1 MKLKS
6 ILFSTLCVLTWT
18 EFSWAEIN
26 FNKDVKPILSENCYF
41 CHGPD
46 QNKRKAKLRLDNFKD
61 ATTAHDGVSAIVPND
76 LEQSELIYRIL
87 SDDPDEIMP
96 PPDAKLKLS
105 KEQKDILK
113 EWVKSGAKY
122 EKHWAF
128 IKPEKTKSLTERH
141 PIDEFV
147 SKTLKESQ
155 MGASPQADLETLIRR
170 VSLDLTGLPPSPDK
184 IKEFVTDNSP
194 EAYQKLVDRLL
205 NSQAY
210 GEKMTWAWLDAA
222 RYADSNG
229 YQGDGE
235 RTMWP
240 WRDWVIKSFNEN
252 LPFDK
257 FTVWQIAGD
266 LLPESTFEQKLAT
279 GFLRNHPINGEGGRI
294 KEENR
299 VDYVMDM
306 TETTGTVWLGLTF
319 NCCRCHDHK
328 FDPITQKEYYQMSAY
343 FNQTPID
350 GGGGNGQQAPNLT
363 VPTQEQIAEIDKTTK
378 EIEII
383 NQKIKEREIQVLKE
397 GPELQDD
404 QVWKI
409 LTPTETNAK
418 VQKLTLQKDK
428 SILVSGEN
436 PKNDTYT
443 IRAKTDIAEIGSIRL
458 EALMD
463 PSMTGGGLARS
474 DSGNFVLTGFEA
486 SITRQGSKEP
496 EPLKFASSEAT
507 FEQGSHKIS
516 ASYDGN
522 TATGWAV
529 HEGRNVDREHEG
541 VFRL

>member
-1 MKLKS
+1 
-6 ILFSTLCVLTWT
+6 
-18 EFSWAEIN
+18 
-26 FNKDVKPILSENCYF
+26 
-41 CHGPD
+41 
-46 QNKRKAKLRLDNFKD
+46 
-61 ATTAHDGVSAIVPND
+61 
-76 LEQSELIYRIL
+76 
-87 SDDPDEIMP
+87 
-96 PPDAKLKLS
+96 
-105 KEQKDILK
+105 
-113 EWVKSGAKY
+113 
-122 EKHWAF
+122 
-128 IKPEKTKSLTERH
+128 
-141 PIDEFV
+141 
-147 SKTLKESQ
+147 

-170 VSLDLTGLPPSPDK
+170 VSLDLTGLPPSPQQ

-299 VDYVMDM
+299 IDYIMDM

-363 VPTQEQIAEIDKTTK
+363 VPT
-378 EIEII
+378 
-383 NQKIKEREIQVLKE
+383 
-397 GPELQDD
+397 
-404 QVWKI
+404 
-409 LTPTETNAK
+409 
-418 VQKLTLQKDK
+418 
-428 SILVSGEN
+428 
-436 PKNDTYT
+436 
-443 IRAKTDIAEIGSIRL
+443 
-458 EALMD
+458 
-463 PSMTGGGLARS
+463 
-474 DSGNFVLTGFEA
+474 
-486 SITRQGSKEP
+486 
-496 EPLKFASSEAT
+496 
-507 FEQGSHKIS
+507 
-516 ASYDGN
+516 
-522 TATGWAV
+522 
-529 HEGRNVDREHEG
+529 
-541 VFRL
+541 